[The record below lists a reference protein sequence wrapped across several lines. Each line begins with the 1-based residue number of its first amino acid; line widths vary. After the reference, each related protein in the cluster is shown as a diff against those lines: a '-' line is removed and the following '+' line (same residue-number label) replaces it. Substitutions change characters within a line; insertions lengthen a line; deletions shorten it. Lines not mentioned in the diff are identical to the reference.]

1 MSLWLARHAQPL
13 VAPGVC
19 YGHLDLAADT
29 AATQH
34 CAQALAGL
42 LPAGV
47 QVWASPLQR
56 CEQLRQ
62 YLSGLR
68 PDLIWKTD
76 ARLQEM
82 DFGHWEGRGWADID
96 KAELDAWT
104 DDFANY
110 RAGTSGESVAQFM
123 ARVGAA
129 FDALDRTQHTC
140 WLTHAGVIRAATLL
154 AQGQRPITSASQWP
168 QSAPAFGQWVTLAL

>member
-1 MSLWLARHAQPL
+1 
-13 VAPGVC
+13 
-19 YGHLDLAADT
+19 
-29 AATQH
+29 
-34 CAQALAGL
+34 
-42 LPAGV
+42 
-47 QVWASPLQR
+47 
-56 CEQLRQ
+56 
-62 YLSGLR
+62 
-68 PDLIWKTD
+68 
-76 ARLQEM
+76 M

-129 FDALDRTQHTC
+129 FDALDRAQHTC